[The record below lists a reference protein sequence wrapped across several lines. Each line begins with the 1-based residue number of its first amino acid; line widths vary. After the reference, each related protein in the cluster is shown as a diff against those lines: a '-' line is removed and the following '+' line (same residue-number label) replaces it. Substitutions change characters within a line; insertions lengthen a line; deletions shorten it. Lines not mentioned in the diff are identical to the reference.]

1 LLKRRQDFIANKM
14 AIRTNNAGLITNA
27 VSHSYGIIGFQIH
40 FWDVDPSGATQ
51 QTIVSIGERIRFF
64 FAYSQIRIF
73 CDTTDGTDGQWQSQ
87 TITSYLKPA
96 GTKNTLTVI
105 MFPVIGAG
113 STIILL
119 ILNGNILTYSETA
132 TPSGSFQTYTRQRWC
147 FGGRNDNTYR
157 LNGVID
163 NPIIFRPLFF
173 GYTNEQFMAANKA
186 TTPKEVINALPSSYW
201 SGDSNR
207 LVWSYYD
214 LSRTTNDGQN
224 MMGSE
229 VVAPNGEIAAT
240 WEGLSGAATQHE
252 AIDADDAA
260 YIEATKNDDDND
272 NWNFNAAVTFPRAYT
287 CIGLAHTSVCQ
298 SLAGKAM
305 YTSIRLD
312 FSKTKY
318 TRTLFSSSTKTTKT
332 AYYQGILARELID
345 NGVGSAGGCFAE
357 APTTIGNGEEARLY
371 YSSTRYYYQVADM
384 PDIVGEDELIV
395 NVNNNPTSPVQA
407 FSQI

>member
-1 LLKRRQDFIANKM
+1 M

-64 FAYSQIRIF
+64 FAYSQVRIF
-73 CDTTDGTDGQWQSQ
+73 CDTTGGTDGQWQSQ
-87 TITSYLKPA
+87 TIASFLKPT
-96 GTKNTLTVI
+96 GERNTLTAV
-105 MFPVIGAG
+105 MFPVLGAG
-113 STIILL
+113 NTSLTIC
-119 ILNGNILTYSETA
+119 LNGNFLTYSETVA
-132 TPSGSFQTYTRQRWC
+132 PTGTFQTYTNVRYC
-147 FGGRNDNTYR
+147 FGSRNDNTYL

-163 NPIIFRPLFF
+163 DPVILRPLFW
-173 GYTNEQFMAANKA
+173 GYTNEQLLSANKA
-186 TTPKEVINALPSSYW
+186 TTKKEVINALSSSYW
-201 SGDSNR
+201 SEGSNR
-207 LVWSYYD
+207 LVWNYYD

-229 VVAPNGEIAAT
+229 VVAPNGEFAAT

-260 YIEATKNDDDND
+260 YIEATKNDDNQD
-272 NWNFNAAVTFPRAYT
+272 NWNTNSAVTFPRAYT

-298 SLAGKAM
+298 SLAGKTM
-305 YTSIRLD
+305 YTGIGLD
-312 FSKTKY
+312 FSGTVY
-318 TRTLFSSSTKTTKT
+318 ARTLFSSSTKTTKT
-332 AYYQGILARELID
+332 AYHQGILARILID
-345 NGVGSAGGCFAE
+345 NGAGSAFGCFAE
-357 APTTIGNGEEARLY
+357 APTTIGSGEEARLY
-371 YSSTRYYYQVADM
+371 YSSTRYYYQVVNM
-384 PDIVGEDELIV
+384 PDIVGGDELIV